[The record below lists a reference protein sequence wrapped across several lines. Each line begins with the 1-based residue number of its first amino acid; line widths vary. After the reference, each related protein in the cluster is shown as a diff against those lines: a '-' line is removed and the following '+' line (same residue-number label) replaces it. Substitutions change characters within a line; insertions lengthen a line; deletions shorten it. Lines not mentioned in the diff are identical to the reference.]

1 MFIRSTRVFAGL
13 DQRNFDLWENP
24 VEGRVITVALAPFS
38 TNAIAVRGP
47 LLGSQNVENAVLEAL
62 VGKRRVFWTQLDAT
76 SLWGRDSSASTYLR
90 NVFDYMLSG
99 RKPYEKVMPLELSSM
114 HWSIPEGREYPID
127 LTKQANRGFRDDGDG
142 TGWTGQGENDFRNM
156 PTGLQKVNG
165 IPFRIIDPAKNN
177 GKSCLIVRGT
187 EKPELPARID
197 GIPVNAKLS
206 RLFFLHTCAWKGTD
220 AGCYRINYADGTKY
234 DYMLIPGRNIG
245 DWWNCAFL
253 GDAAPGILRPNP
265 VTDQVGTYMA
275 VWDNPFPEKEIK
287 TIDFLSAGQNTD
299 IDYLPGRC
307 PVPILVAMTGERAGE
322 APFSVNASEWKGG
335 GRNGVPAPEIGKVRT
350 TLPDG
355 RAAEVTRIAFP
366 KVAGEQGFSYAM
378 IRFDP
383 AKYDPK
389 KHRCLSMLIKA
400 DKPGALDVTIPERNW
415 NGQMRLGFELGN
427 RSGEWRRVR
436 LDLSRQQGGAMRD
449 KVLRGELF
457 LYNGENKHY
466 LYPRPATSLEIADIR
481 FE

>member
-1 MFIRSTRVFAGL
+1 
-13 DQRNFDLWENP
+13 
-24 VEGRVITVALAPFS
+24 
-38 TNAIAVRGP
+38 
-47 LLGSQNVENAVLEAL
+47 
-62 VGKRRVFWTQLDAT
+62 
-76 SLWGRDSSASTYLR
+76 
-90 NVFDYMLSG
+90 
-99 RKPYEKVMPLELSSM
+99 
-114 HWSIPEGREYPID
+114 
-127 LTKQANRGFRDDGDG
+127 
-142 TGWTGQGENDFRNM
+142 
-156 PTGLQKVNG
+156 
-165 IPFRIIDPAKNN
+165 
-177 GKSCLIVRGT
+177 
-187 EKPELPARID
+187 
-197 GIPVNAKLS
+197 
-206 RLFFLHTCAWKGTD
+206 
-220 AGCYRINYADGTKY
+220 
-234 DYMLIPGRNIG
+234 
-245 DWWNCAFL
+245 
-253 GDAAPGILRPNP
+253 
-265 VTDQVGTYMA
+265 MA